1 MVIVFSKY
9 WPWRRCQVIFALKVQ
24 FSDPQLQRCYEINLA
39 AVIGS
44 SETVRQVCA
53 LIAVH
58 DFFQMVEGPHSVRV
72 HEILDRLL
80 SPGVR
85 SGLRDWY
92 RQCGSQLNASATVF
106 RDQLNILAGERLE
119 LEAAMPGN
127 PS

>member
-1 MVIVFSKY
+1 MKSLS
-9 WPWRRCQVIFALKVQ
+9 QVIEVK
-24 FSDPQLQRCYEINLA
+24 FSDSQLQQSYDLNLA

-44 SETVRQVCA
+44 SEEVRQVCA

-58 DFFQMVEGPHSVRV
+58 DFFHMIEGPHSARV

-80 SPGVR
+80 LPGMR

-92 RQCGSQLNASATVF
+92 RQCGPRLNATATAF
-106 RDQLNILAGERLE
+106 RDHLNRLAGEKLE
-119 LEAAMPGN
+119 LEEDQPAN